1 MPKPLNK
8 LTDAQLTK
16 KLDKLFSLYIRQRDS
31 DEDGYG
37 NCATCGKNGHY
48 KEMDCGHFIPR
59 GYHSLRWDERNSV
72 LQCAKCNRYRA
83 GEQYLMAQYIDNKY
97 GKGTA
102 DLLNELR
109 FKKEAPRRL
118 EKIAMIEK
126 YKELVR

>member
-1 MPKPLNK
+1 MKPLNK
-8 LTDAQLTK
+8 YTDAQLTK
-16 KLDKLFSLYIRQRDS
+16 KLDKLFSLYIRQRDA
-31 DEDGYG
+31 DEDGYLK
-37 NCATCGKNGHY
+37 CCTCDNRTDW

-59 GYHSLRWDERNSV
+59 GHHSLRWDERNAHG
-72 LQCAKCNRYRA
+72 QCHKCNRYRA

-118 EKIAMIEK
+118 DKIAMIEK